1 MIDLKLGA
9 LACAAAALVA
19 NVPATT
25 EADMTDAVGAARA
38 FAGLGAT
45 GIIGFLMY
53 RQMTAHGAAIDRNTD
68 AVDRMREHCSARNG
82 EAPERHTAPRG

>member
-9 LACAAAALVA
+9 IVCSGAALVA
-19 NVPATT
+19 NIPATT
-25 EADMTDAVGAARA
+25 ETDMTSVIGAARA

-45 GIIGFLMY
+45 GVIGFLMY
-53 RQMTAHGAAIDRNTD
+53 RQMTHNAASLDRNTE

-82 EAPERHTAPRG
+82 EAPERRK